1 MSTAVHADIDAMSH
15 KVYTPVDKAHFY
27 ENFVNSLT
35 QYHSMDD
42 KEDKAAISVL
52 KTIFRA
58 LCLKAE
64 AGVALIGK
72 ELEAALVALCRQAD
86 GRADAL
92 ATNARIKQAA
102 TTIGD
107 VRLRQ
112 SLEYSV
118 LVQKMQEK
126 GLAET
131 LLDSLCDREELKTQ
145 GAIFAK
151 SDSAMTA
158 IAQICPSLTEF
169 MAQKDESSMTK
180 LMQSLIAAKSAGA
193 MTHVADAV
201 QPHFNHLD
209 TASGIKANATHVY
222 MAALDEFRADFGK
235 LARYV
240 VGTQAKVATSMKPD
254 EACELKKKI
263 ADSIHVLKQKAEY
276 SDSTSHDRE
285 AIDTVQQVLPVCEKA
300 DAIMSCAEP
309 PESASKVAPDF
320 DAATYKGLTAVLRD
334 LNVSKPKLTWCLG
347 EQEAGHLVDALRAFS
362 QSLEPI
368 QEAKQ
373 QVAMKAVAQAGAI
386 LKSMLVDDGSSD
398 DDLFSAFTPAKMEKV
413 RSKRNILK
421 AANDQAQAVFK
432 KMGLDEPHEL
442 RTNIELA
449 ESARRQTIK
458 FGFLAMTRSPDVN
471 MDSKIGAGIR
481 ENLKSIWAT
490 HTKDEAMKKYMGDA
504 LVTIIQ
510 EINAGVGER
519 STGAKRKPQP
529 AAQAAK
535 GASKADKGDAKIK
548 KQRR

>member
-1 MSTAVHADIDAMSH
+1 MSTAVHADIDAMSN

-27 ENFVNSLT
+27 ENFVNLLT

-52 KTIFRA
+52 KRIFKA

-92 ATNARIKQAA
+92 VTNARIKDA
-102 TTIGD
+102 TTTIRD

-112 SLEYSV
+112 SLEYSSV
-118 LVQKMQEK
+118 FVQKMQEK
-126 GLAET
+126 GLADT

-145 GAIFAK
+145 GAIFAN

-169 MAQKDESSMTK
+169 MVKKDDSSMTK
-180 LMQSLIAAKSAGA
+180 LMQCLMAAQSAGA

-209 TASGIKANATHVY
+209 TASGIKANAKHVY
-222 MAALDEFRADFGK
+222 MTALDEFRADFGK

-240 VGTQAKVATSMKPD
+240 VGTQAKVATSMNPD
-254 EACELKKKI
+254 EARELKKKI

-334 LNVSKPKLTWCLG
+334 LNASKPKFTWCLG

-386 LKSMLVDDGSSD
+386 LKSLLLDDGCSD
-398 DDLFSAFTPAKMEKV
+398 DDLFCGFTPAKMEKV

-442 RTNIELA
+442 KTNIELA

-458 FGFLAMTRSPDVN
+458 FGFMAMTRSPKVN
-471 MDSKIGAGIR
+471 MDSKTGAGIR
-481 ENLKSIWAT
+481 ENLKSIWET
-490 HTKDEAMKKYMGDA
+490 QSKDEAMKKYLGDA
-504 LVTIIQ
+504 LVKTIQ

-535 GASKADKGDAKIK
+535 GASKAGDATSK
-548 KQRR
+548 KQRRM